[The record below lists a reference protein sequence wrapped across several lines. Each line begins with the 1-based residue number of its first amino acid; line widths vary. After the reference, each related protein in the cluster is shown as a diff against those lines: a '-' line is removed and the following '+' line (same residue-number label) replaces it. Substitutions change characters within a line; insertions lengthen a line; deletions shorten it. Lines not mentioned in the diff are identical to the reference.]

1 MLFRSCRPLRCDH
14 LAAATLLVIH
24 AGLLAWSA
32 TKHSPTAQEPQSLVA
47 GLSHWE
53 LGSYQLFRV
62 NPPLV
67 RMVAAL
73 PVIAAGYESDW
84 SKLKPGIGNRPGF
97 DVGNDFA
104 AANGERTFWL
114 ITIARWACIPFSLAG
129 GVFCFLW
136 AGELTGRPTAG
147 LIALFLWCFDP
158 NILAHGELIMTD
170 CAAAALGV
178 AAGYGFWRWLRRPNW
193 QRAVVAGI
201 LLGTAQMTKTSWLLL
216 YALWP
221 AIWLCCWR
229 FGRGRDLRQS
239 SESYPALRIQSGQMA
254 MILLISVYLLNL
266 IYGFD
271 GTLTPLREFR
281 FVSRTLNGAD
291 TTGQVGNR
299 FRDSVLGRIPVPLP
313 FPYVEG
319 IDMQKSDFEKPWQ
332 SYLHGEWKPGGWW
345 YYYLYGFCVKTPHG
359 TQLLFVIAMLTILVA
374 WCRRKP
380 ADRSPPALPASDL
393 AAVLLPPIA
402 LIALVS
408 SQLAMNVHFRYALPS
423 MGFLFVFIA
432 ATFAGLLPKAIEAE
446 QPDRH

>member
-1 MLFRSCRPLRCDH
+1 MRCDH
-14 LAAATLLVIH
+14 LAAVTLLVIH

-53 LGSYQLFRV
+53 LGDFQLFRV

-84 SKLKPGIGNRPGF
+84 SKLKPGIGDRPGF

-129 GVFCFLW
+129 GVSCFLW
-136 AGELTGRPTAG
+136 AKELTGRPTGG
-147 LIALFLWCFDP
+147 LIALFLWSFDP
-158 NILAHGELIMTD
+158 NILAHGEFIMTD
-170 CAAAALGV
+170 CAAAAFGV

-201 LLGTAQMTKTSWLLL
+201 LLGLAQLTKTSWILL

-221 AIWLCCWR
+221 AVWLCWSR
-229 FGRGRDLRQS
+229 FGRHRELPQS
-239 SESYPALRIQSGQMA
+239 DGAFPGFRIQSGQLA
-254 MILLISVYLLNL
+254 VILLISVYLLNL

-271 GTLTPLREFR
+271 GTLTPLREFH
-281 FVSRTLNGAD
+281 FVSRALNGAD
-291 TTGQVGNR
+291 QTGQVGNR
-299 FRDSVLGRIPVPLP
+299 FRDSVLGHIPVPLP
-313 FPYVEG
+313 LPYVEG
-319 IDMQKSDFEKPWQ
+319 IDIQKSDFEKPWR
-332 SYLHGEWKPGGWW
+332 SFLRGEWKPGGWW

-359 TQLLFVIAMLTILVA
+359 TQLLFVIAVLTTLVGL
-374 WCRRKP
+374 CRRKS
-380 ADRSPPALPASDL
+380 AARSHAAVPASDL
-393 AAVLLPPIA
+393 AVVLLPPIA

-408 SQLAMNVHFRYALPS
+408 SQLAMNLHFRYVLPS
-423 MGFLFVFIA
+423 TGFLFVFIA
-432 ATFAGLLPKAIEAE
+432 ATFVGLLPKRIEAE
-446 QPDRH
+446 PPGRC